1 LGSKDIPDYDKMVGR
16 ENPLDVVVRKF
27 EASGYTPEQAF
38 MIFDDNCDE
47 LLTKEEITI
56 GIKD

>member
-1 LGSKDIPDYDKMVGR
+1 VGR
-16 ENPLDVVVRKF
+16 ENPLDVVVRRF
-27 EASGYTPEQAF
+27 EANGYTVENAF
-38 MIFDDNCDE
+38 MLFDDNCDD